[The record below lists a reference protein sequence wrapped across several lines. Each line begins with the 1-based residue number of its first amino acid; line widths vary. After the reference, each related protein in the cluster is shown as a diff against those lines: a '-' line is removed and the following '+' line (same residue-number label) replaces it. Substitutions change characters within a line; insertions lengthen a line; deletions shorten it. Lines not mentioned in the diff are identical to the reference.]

1 MERIEQLKED
11 TKIVFIYIAYCLYLV
26 SSFVILVLSLSGVL
40 GVLVGFMGFFT
51 SSVGVTLCLL
61 MLWEHRERL
70 RELEV
75 ILPKKIQRKIKKR
88 RRRREGEDFFG

>member
-51 SSVGVTLCLL
+51 S
-61 MLWEHRERL
+61 
-70 RELEV
+70 
-75 ILPKKIQRKIKKR
+75 
-88 RRRREGEDFFG
+88 